1 MKTQITYLGIELE
14 VDYDPFPAQKG
25 GMTDPSW
32 DAGIDI
38 NGVTLEESDVDIME
52 LLDPPG
58 TSFCWEKI
66 EALVIETEKDY

>member
-14 VDYDPFPAQKG
+14 VDYDTFPAQKG

-32 DAGIDI
+32 DAGIDM
-38 NGVTLEESDVDIME
+38 NGVTSVHPGADLCE
-52 LLDPPG
+52 LLEPTKRDH
-58 TSFCWEKI
+58 WAEI